1 MSTHYVKWGREK
13 IGGIEGKKEEEKKD
27 LYFNRNTF
35 RKSWLEV

>member
-13 IGGIEGKKEEEKKD
+13 IGGIEGKKEEKKD